1 MLTVLNER
9 NLSEFT
15 NQNHPFSWFSKDF
28 LSTKKLG
35 CSLCSHPRLMLQCE
49 KFHLS
54 SSPLWLWKP
63 ELKSLWCMI
72 MSLFCFLRCS
82 YISYNGM
89 PVFNFAEHCSE
100 QTKPLSSGQTIDYDD
115 PTQALILENTIHHTT
130 EAEDFVR
137 IKRGHPLNASVWLSD
152 SETDIFLV
160 SSHTLILPRDFRP

>member
-1 MLTVLNER
+1 
-9 NLSEFT
+9 
-15 NQNHPFSWFSKDF
+15 
-28 LSTKKLG
+28 
-35 CSLCSHPRLMLQCE
+35 
-49 KFHLS
+49 
-54 SSPLWLWKP
+54 
-63 ELKSLWCMI
+63 
-72 MSLFCFLRCS
+72 
-82 YISYNGM
+82 M

>member
-1 MLTVLNER
+1 MYYT
-9 NLSEFT
+9 
-15 NQNHPFSWFSKDF
+15 KDRTRDNNVKNSIY
-28 LSTKKLG
+28 LHL
-35 CSLCSHPRLMLQCE
+35 LC
-49 KFHLS
+49 
-54 SSPLWLWKP
+54 WLWKP
-63 ELKSLWCMI
+63 KLKSQSLWCMI

-152 SETDIFLV
+152 SETDIFLL
-160 SSHTLILPRDFRP
+160 SSPQSVYFQNAIPLHRLSSGQWSSPS